1 MWLNFAINMVTEVV
15 FGGLF
20 ELIHA
25 FDQRSLRGQ
34 GYLGIRS
41 WKLSLSTYLIEGVM
55 VVI

>member
-25 FDQRSLRGQ
+25 FDQQSLRGQ